1 MEVIMKKKGCFVTA
15 AVLLAS
21 IFAISG
27 CNAGQNAPNIGTET
41 TASPTE
47 SVSVTTEK
55 TDEAAAETSAKEE
68 VTTERTTQ
76 KESDPV
82 GDDATIEETVL
93 VDEKDVK
100 ITATG
105 ISYSDYDVEISLIIE
120 NNSDQELSFLTGSM
134 SHSINSVNGYM
145 ISDGY
150 VNADVSAGK
159 KSNEKMSI
167 SRRELALVGITQI
180 ADIEISFLIEDEDND
195 EYLVT
200 KPAQIKTSAF
210 DSHDYSKDYYLQA
223 LSDGTFGAD
232 YDVTIDSL
240 SEEKLFDD
248 SGISLVSQ
256 AYVTNSS
263 DETMLMLE
271 FENTSDQQ
279 IYVGV
284 KNISVS
290 GLNVYS
296 SLWASQTITPGKRGI
311 IGIVPSD
318 TVDDYVWEAF
328 GIDSFTDVG
337 FSLVGTDEQDNKLFE
352 SEEINVISGD
362 STAANVNGT
371 EIYNEDG
378 IKVVCKGI
386 FPDPSDYSED
396 IHILFYAENGY
407 SKDIQIDADYNSVYV
422 NDFSND
428 FICYGAEIPSGGNS
442 VFELTLWDSSLEDN
456 GITDVSDITSV
467 EMELQIRDSNYN
479 DIAQSTVSIDF

>member
-1 MEVIMKKKGCFVTA
+1 MKRKIRGLIAC
-15 AVLLAS
+15 LLACAVTLS
-21 IFAISG
+21 STA
-27 CNAGQNAPNIGTET
+27 CAGGENGGGSQSEGSASASSSSEKTE
-41 TASPTE
+41 E
-47 SVSVTTEK
+47 SKEQSEEK
-55 TDEAAAETSAKEE
+55 TDKPEK
-68 VTTERTTQ
+68 TTQ
-76 KESDPV
+76 KEHKPAE
-82 GDDATIEETVL
+82 DDATIEETVL

-105 ISYSDYDVEISLIIE
+105 ISYSDYDVEISMVIE
-120 NNSDQELSFLTGSM
+120 NNSDQDLSFITGSI

-150 VNADVSAGK
+150 INADVSAGK

-167 SRRELALVGITQI
+167 SRNSLALMGITQI
-180 ADIEISFLIEDEDND
+180 ADIEISFVIEDEDNED
-195 EYLVT
+195 YLIT

-210 DSHDYSKDYYLQA
+210 DSHDYSKDYYAQA

-232 YDVTIDSL
+232 YDVKIDSF

-248 SGISLVSQ
+248 SGISLISQ

-263 DETMLMLE
+263 DEMMLMLE

-328 GIDSFTDVG
+328 GIDSFTDIG
-337 FSLVGTDEQDNKLFE
+337 FSLLGIDEQDNELFE
-352 SEEINVISGD
+352 SEKIYVSGGD
-362 STAANVNGT
+362 SQSLDMSGT
-371 EIYNEDG
+371 EVYNEDG
-378 IKVVCKGI
+378 IKVICKGI
-386 FPDPSDYSED
+386 FPDPSDYSD
-396 IHILFYAENGY
+396 DVHILFYAENGY
-407 SKDIQIDADYNSVYV
+407 SKDIKIDADYDSVYV

-428 FICYGAEIPSGGNS
+428 FSCYGANIPSGDNA
-442 VFELTLWDSSLEDN
+442 VFELNLWDSSLEDN
-456 GITDVSDITSV
+456 DITDISEITSV
-467 EMELQIRDSNYN
+467 EMQLEIKDTKYN
-479 DIAQSTVSIDF
+479 DIAQPKVSIDF